1 MMSVQGLAGKT
12 VVVTGAGRGLGA
24 AFSSILTELGAR
36 VIITGRNPEALG
48 ATAEAIRARYGSRPR
63 SEHLDLSDP
72 GEVTSWAKGMRD
84 AGEPID
90 VLINN
95 GAQWLKGPMDSHDAY
110 SIVSTITSGVTGTL
124 LLTRGLLPLLE
135 ASGAGDILTIVS
147 TAGLPNA
154 SLSGT
159 SIAFLAAKHGQAGL
173 VDGLRQE
180 LRDRPVRVSAIYP
193 LNLDDLSPLEPDAW
207 GAERGPVARA
217 NNRDV
222 IDAALFILTR
232 PRHLTFASIVI
243 DSSADGQQPS

>member
-24 AFSSILTELGAR
+24 AFSSVLTELGAR
-36 VIITGRNPEALG
+36 VIMTGRNPEALG
-48 ATAEAIRARYGSRPR
+48 ATAEAIRARYCSRPR
-63 SEHLDLSDP
+63 TEHLDLSDP
-72 GEVTSWAKGMRD
+72 GEVTRWAKGLRD

-110 SIVSTITSGVTGTL
+110 SIVTTITSGVTGTL

-135 ASGAGDILTIVS
+135 PSGAGDILTIVS

-180 LRDRPVRVSAIYP
+180 LKDRPVRVSAIYP
-193 LNLDDLSPLEPDAW
+193 PNLDDLSPLEPDGW
-207 GAERGPVARA
+207 NAERGPVARA

>member
-1 MMSVQGLAGKT
+1 MMSVVGLAGKI

-24 AFSSILTELGAR
+24 AFSSVLTELGAR
-36 VIITGRNPEALG
+36 VIMTGRNPETLG

-63 SEHLDLSDP
+63 TERLDLSDP
-72 GEVTSWAKGMRD
+72 GEVTRFAKAMRD
-84 AGEPID
+84 AGAPID

-110 SIVSTITSGVTGTL
+110 SIVSTISSGVTGTL

-154 SLSGT
+154 SLRGMA
-159 SIAFLAAKHGQAGL
+159 IAFLAAKHGQAGL

-180 LRDRPVRVSAIYP
+180 LKNRPVRVSAIYP
-193 LNLDDLSPLEPDAW
+193 PDLDDLSPLDPAAW
-207 GAERGPVARA
+207 NSERGPPARA
-217 NNRDV
+217 NSRDV
-222 IDAALFILTR
+222 IEAALFILTR

>member
-1 MMSVQGLAGKT
+1 MAVQQLAGKT

-24 AFSSILTELGAR
+24 AFSCILAEIGAR
-36 VIITGRNPEALG
+36 VIMTGRNPEALG
-48 ATAEAIRARYGSRPR
+48 ATAEAIRTRYGTRPR
-63 SEHLDLSDP
+63 TENLDLSDP
-72 GEVTSWAKGMRD
+72 GAVTRWAKGMRD
-84 AGEPID
+84 AGDPID

-159 SIAFLAAKHGQAGL
+159 SVAFLAAKHGQAGM

-180 LRDRPVRVSAIYP
+180 LKNRSVRVSAIYP
-193 LNLDDLSPLEPDAW
+193 PISTICRRSSPRN
-207 GAERGPVARA
+207 GARSGGR
-217 NNRDV
+217 
-222 IDAALFILTR
+222 
-232 PRHLTFASIVI
+232 RHAPACAM
-243 DSSADGQQPS
+243 SSMPLCSS

>member
-1 MMSVQGLAGKT
+1 MAVQQLAGKT
-12 VVVTGAGRGLGA
+12 GVVTGAGRGLGA
-24 AFSSILTELGAR
+24 AFSCILAEIGAR
-36 VIITGRNPEALG
+36 VIMTGRNPEALG
-48 ATAEAIRARYGSRPR
+48 ATAEAIRTRYGTRPR
-63 SEHLDLSDP
+63 TENLDLSDP
-72 GEVTSWAKGMRD
+72 GAVTRWAKGMRD
-84 AGEPID
+84 AGDPID

-159 SIAFLAAKHGQAGL
+159 SVAFLAAKHGQAGM

-180 LRDRPVRVSAIYP
+180 LKNRSVRVSAIYP
-193 LNLDDLSPLEPDAW
+193 PDLDDLSPLEPEEW
-207 GAERGPVARA
+207 GAERGPAARA
-217 NNRDV
+217 SMRDV
-222 IDAALFILTR
+222 VDAALFILTR
-232 PRHLTFASIVI
+232 PRHLAFASIVI
-243 DSSADGQQPS
+243 DSRADGRRPS